1 MGAALTLIKPGLYT
15 DIIGFG
21 LLALVV
27 ALQLL
32 IKRKKNLQRLIR
44 RPLRHE
50 MSFPRES
57 KYCARN

>member
-32 IKRKKNLQRLIR
+32 IKRKKTCNG
-44 RPLRHE
+44 
-50 MSFPRES
+50 
-57 KYCARN
+57 